1 MSKGK
6 ETPRQKM
13 IGMMYLILTAML
25 ALNVSKEAVEAFKKV
40 DMSLT
45 KTTANYIKKNEITY
59 AAFDA
64 AAAENPEKAGA
75 WKTKAYEVKA
85 RADELYNYMQDLK
98 IEIITKAEG
107 EDSEALLPNG
117 QIDVTKVKRIDEN
130 NIPSEVLVGAN
141 QGGKGNDLKAL
152 IEDYRG
158 FLVETLDGK
167 DLGAEQSILDIL
179 NTDDPENLEKTGT
192 EDWVTAQF
200 QTMPLVAV
208 ITILSKMQVDVRNAE
223 TDVLNFLF
231 TQIDAGSMRFNNII
245 PTVIPNSTYIMQ
257 GNEYEAR
264 VFVAATDTTQ
274 DMEIFVGPYNTTTN
288 PDGSLSYEP
297 TNQATQLPIDESGVG
312 IYRVRPGSIGE
323 KSWGGI
329 IKMKAPDGTM
339 RSYAFNSQYSVGVP
353 NVVVS
358 PTAMNVLYQGI
369 KNPLDISVPG
379 VGSDKLTVRMTNG
392 NVNRGKYKD
401 YRGEYVAEPRTVGQN
416 AQIIVSANINGK
428 VQTFPPVEFR
438 VRRLPDPE
446 ARFANMKEG
455 NVLRSVAAAQQV
467 VTATLE
473 NFEFDLTYTVT
484 GFTVSVNDRGF
495 EITADSNSNRITAKQ
510 KELIGNLRAGQKLI
524 IEKIKA
530 VGPDGRT
537 RDLNPIILKIN

>member
-1 MSKGK
+1 MSSGK

-40 DMSLT
+40 DLSLS
-45 KTTANYIKKNEITY
+45 KTIANYVKKNDITY
-59 AAFDA
+59 DAFKFAAKD
-64 AAAENPEKAGA
+64 NPEKAEA
-75 WKTKAYEVKA
+75 WRVKA
-85 RADELYNYMQDLK
+85 FDVKDRANEIYDYIQDLK

-107 EDSEALLPNG
+107 PESEAILPNN
-117 QIDVTKVKRIDEN
+117 QIDITKVKKIDEN
-130 NIPSEVLVGAN
+130 NIPSEVLIGAN
-141 QGGKGNDLKAL
+141 QDGKGNDLKAQ
-152 IEDYRG
+152 IEDYRN

-167 DLGAEQSILDIL
+167 DMSAEGSILDIL
-179 NTDDPENLEKTGT
+179 NTDDPQNLEKTGT

-200 QTMPLVAV
+200 QTLPLVAA

-223 TDVLNFLF
+223 TDVLNFLY
-231 TQIDAGSMRFNNII
+231 TQIDAGSFRFNYIV
-245 PTVIPNSTYIMQ
+245 PTVTTNTSYVMQ
-257 GNEYEAR
+257 GNTYDAR

-274 DMEIFVGPYNTTTN
+274 ALEIFVGPYTTQAN
-288 PDGSLSYEP
+288 PDGSKTYVPSS
-297 TNQATQLPIDESGVG
+297 NAQKLPIDESGRG
-312 IYRVRPGSIGE
+312 IYSVRPTSVGE
-323 KSWGGI
+323 KSWGGVI
-329 IKMKAPDGTM
+329 RMKAPDGSERT
-339 RSYAFNSQYSVGVP
+339 FNFDQKYSVGVA

-369 KNPLDISVPG
+369 QNPLDISVPG

-392 NVNRGKYKD
+392 DIKKGKYKD
-401 YRGEYVAEPRTVGQN
+401 YRGEYVAQPRTVGQN
-416 AQIIVSANINGK
+416 AQILVSANIDGK
-428 VQTFPPVEFR
+428 TQSFPPVEFR

-467 VTATLE
+467 VTAVLE

-484 GFTVSVNDRGF
+484 GFTVSVNDKGF
-495 EITADSNSNRITAKQ
+495 EITAESNNNRLTDKQ
-510 KELIGNLRAGQKLI
+510 KSLIGNLRAGQKLI

>member
-25 ALNVSKEAVEAFKKV
+25 ALNVSKEAVEAFRKV

-45 KTTANYIKKNEITY
+45 KTTANYIKKNDITY

-75 WKTKAYEVKA
+75 WKTKAYEIKG
-85 RADELYNYMQDLK
+85 RADELYNYIQDLK
-98 IEIITKAEG
+98 VEIITTAEG
-107 EDSEALLPNG
+107 SDSEALLPDN
-117 QIDVTKVKRIDEN
+117 QIDINKVKKIDEN
-130 NIPSEVLVGAN
+130 NVPSEILVGAN

-152 IEDYRG
+152 IEDYREY
-158 FLVETLDGK
+158 LVETLEGK
-167 DLGAEQSILDIL
+167 DASAERSILDIL
-179 NTDDPENLEKTGT
+179 NTDNPQNLEKTGT
-192 EDWVTAQF
+192 EDWVTANF
-200 QTMPLVAV
+200 QTMPLVAA
-208 ITILSKMQVDVRNAE
+208 ITMLSKMQVDVRNAE
-223 TDVLNFLF
+223 TDVLNFLY
-231 TQIDAGSMRFNNII
+231 TQIDAGAFRFNYIV
-245 PTVIPNSTYIMQ
+245 PTVTTNTSYVMQ

-274 DMEIFVGPYNTTTN
+274 DLEIFVGPYTTKTN
-288 PDGSLSYEP
+288 PDGTPLYEP
-297 TNQATQLPIDESGVG
+297 TSQATQLPIDESGRGV
-312 IYRVRPGSIGE
+312 YRVRPGSVGE
-323 KSWGGI
+323 KSWGGVI
-329 IKMKAPDGTM
+329 RMKAPDGSVRT
-339 RSYAFNSQYSVGVP
+339 YKFDQKYSVGMP

-369 KNPLDISVPG
+369 QNPLDISVPG

-392 NVNRGKYKD
+392 DISKGKYKN
-401 YRGEYVAEPRTVGQN
+401 YRGEYVAQPRTVGQN
-416 AQIIVSANINGK
+416 AQIIVSANIDGK
-428 VQTFPPVEFR
+428 VQSFPPVEFR

-455 NVLRSVAAAQQV
+455 NVLKSVAAAQQV
-467 VTATLE
+467 VTAVLE

-484 GFTVSVNDRGF
+484 GFTVSVNDKGY
-495 EITADSNSNRITAKQ
+495 EITAESNNNRLTDKQ
-510 KELIGNLRAGQKLI
+510 KGLIGNLRAGQKLI
-524 IEKIKA
+524 IEKIRA

>member
-40 DMSLT
+40 DLSLT
-45 KTTANYIKKNEITY
+45 KTTANYIKKNDITY
-59 AAFDA
+59 AAFDV
-64 AAAENPEKAGA
+64 AAAENPEKAGT
-75 WKTKAYEVKA
+75 WKTKAYDVKA
-85 RADELYNYMQDLK
+85 RADELYNYIQDLK
-98 IEIITKAEG
+98 VEIITTAEG
-107 EDSEALLPNG
+107 TESEAHLPDN
-117 QIDVTKVKRIDEN
+117 QIDITRVKKIDEN
-130 NIPSEVLVGAN
+130 NIPSEILIGAD
-141 QGGKGNDLKAL
+141 QAGKGNDLKAL
-152 IEDYRG
+152 IEDYRS
-158 FLVETLDGK
+158 FLVETIDGK
-167 DLGAEQSILDIL
+167 DISAEHSILDIL
-179 NTDDPENLEKTGT
+179 NTDDPENLSKTGT
-192 EDWVTAQF
+192 ENWVNANF

-223 TDVLNFLF
+223 TDVLNVLY
-231 TQIDAGSMRFNNII
+231 TQIDAGSLRFNKII
-245 PTVIPNSTYIMQ
+245 PTVIPNSTYVMQ
-257 GNEYEAR
+257 GNTYEAK

-274 DMEIFVGPYNTTTN
+274 DMEIFVGPYTSTTN
-288 PDGSLSYEP
+288 ADGTVTYEP
-297 TNQATQLPIDESGVG
+297 GSQSTKLPIDESGVG
-312 IYRVRPGSIGE
+312 VYNVRPGSTGE
-323 KSWGGI
+323 KSWGGVI
-329 IKMKAPDGTM
+329 RMKAPDGAIRTYKFD
-339 RSYAFNSQYSVGVP
+339 SKYSVGMP

-358 PTAMNVLYQGI
+358 PTAMNVFYQGI
-369 KNPLDISVPG
+369 QNPVDISVPG
-379 VGSDKLTVRMTNG
+379 VGSNQLTVRMTNG
-392 NVNRGKYKD
+392 DIKRGKYKD

-416 AQIIVSANINGK
+416 AQVIVSANINGK

-467 VTATLE
+467 VTAVLE

-484 GFTVSVNDRGF
+484 GFTVSVNDKGF
-495 EITADSNSNRITAKQ
+495 EITAESNNNRLTDKQ
-510 KELIGNLRAGQKLI
+510 KGLISNLRAGQKLI

>member
-25 ALNVSKEAVEAFKKV
+25 ALNVSKEAVEAFKRV

-45 KTTANYIKKNEITY
+45 KTTANYIKKNDITY
-59 AAFDA
+59 AAFDV
-64 AAAENPEKAGA
+64 AAAENPEKAGS
-75 WKTKAYEVKA
+75 WKTKAYDVKG
-85 RADELYNYMQDLK
+85 RADEIFNYIQDLK
-98 IEIITKAEG
+98 VEIVTKAEG
-107 EDSEALLPNG
+107 EDSEALLPDN
-117 QIDVTKVKRIDEN
+117 QIDISKVKRIDEN
-130 NIPSEVLVGAN
+130 NIPSEVLIGAD
-141 QGGKGNDLKAL
+141 QAGKGNDLKAL
-152 IEDYRG
+152 MEDYRG
-158 FLVETLDGK
+158 FLVETLGGK
-167 DLGAEQSILDIL
+167 DLAAEKSILDIL

-192 EDWVTAQF
+192 EDWVTATF
-200 QTMPLVAV
+200 QTLPLVAA

-231 TQIDAGSMRFNNII
+231 TQIEAGSFKFNKII

-257 GNEYEAR
+257 GNEYEAQ

-274 DMEIFVGPYNTTTN
+274 DLEILVGPYRSKTKA
-288 PDGSLSYEP
+288 DGTLDYEM
-297 TNQATQLPIDESGVG
+297 TGDFTKLTIDESGIG
-312 IYRVRPGSIGE
+312 RYRVRPGSIGE

-329 IKMKAPDGTM
+329 IRMKSPDGTM
-339 RSYAFNSQYSVGVP
+339 RSYDFNSKYSVGVP

-369 KNPLDISVPG
+369 QNPLDISVPG

-392 NVNRGKYKD
+392 ELKKGKYKN
-401 YRGEYVAEPRTVGQN
+401 YRGEWVAQPRTVGQN
-416 AQIIVSANINGK
+416 AEIIVSANINGK
-428 VQTFPPVEFR
+428 VQSFPPVEFR

-467 VTATLE
+467 VTAVLE

-484 GFTVSVNDRGF
+484 GFTVSVNDKGF
-495 EITADSNSNRITAKQ
+495 EITAESSNNRITDKQ
-510 KELIGNLRAGQKLI
+510 KGLIANLRAGQKLI

-530 VGPDGRT
+530 IGPDGRT

>member
-1 MSKGK
+1 
-6 ETPRQKM
+6 M

-45 KTTANYIKKNEITY
+45 KTTANYIKKNEVTY
-59 AAFDA
+59 AEFDA
-64 AAAENPEKAGA
+64 AAQDNPEKAGP
-75 WKTKAYEVKA
+75 WKTKAYDVKA
-85 RADELYNYMQDLK
+85 RADELYNYIQDLK

-107 EDSEALLPNG
+107 SDSEALLPNG

-141 QGGKGNDLKAL
+141 QAGKGNDLKAL
-152 IEDYRG
+152 IEDFRG
-158 FLVETLDGK
+158 FLVETLEGK
-167 DLGAEQSILDIL
+167 DIGAEQSILDIL

-200 QTMPLVAV
+200 QTLPLVAV

-223 TDVLNFLF
+223 TDVLNFLY
-231 TQIDAGSMRFNNII
+231 TQIDAGSFRFNFIV
-245 PTVIPNSTYIMQ
+245 PTVTTNTSYVMQ
-257 GNEYEAR
+257 GNTYDAR

-274 DMEIFVGPYNTTTN
+274 DLEIFVGPYTTTDN
-288 PDGSLSYEP
+288 PDGTKTYEP
-297 TNQATQLPIDESGVG
+297 AANAQKLDIDDSGRG
-312 IYRVRPGSIGE
+312 IYSVRASSVGE
-323 KSWGGI
+323 KSWGGVI
-329 IKMKAPDGTM
+329 RMKAPDGTQ
-339 RSYAFNSQYSVGVP
+339 RTFKFDQKYSVGMP

-392 NVNRGKYKD
+392 TVNRGKYKD

-416 AQIIVSANINGK
+416 AQIIVSANIDGK
-428 VQTFPPVEFR
+428 VQTFPAVDFR

-495 EITADSNSNRITAKQ
+495 EITADSNNNRITAKQ

>member
-1 MSKGK
+1 MAKGK

-40 DMSLT
+40 DLSLT
-45 KTTANYIKKNEITY
+45 KTVANYIKKNDLVY
-59 AAFDA
+59 ADFDK
-64 AAAENPEKAGA
+64 AAEDNPEKAGE
-75 WKTKAYEVKA
+75 WRTKAYEVKE
-85 RADELYNYMQDLK
+85 RATEIYDYIQDLK
-98 IEIITKAEG
+98 VEIITKAEG
-107 EDSEALLPNG
+107 KESPALLPGNM
-117 QIDVTKVKRIDEN
+117 IDITKVKKIDEN
-130 NIPSEVLVGAN
+130 NIPSEVLIGAN
-141 QGGKGNDLKAL
+141 QDGKGNFLKAQL
-152 IEDYRG
+152 EDFRG
-158 FLVETLDGK
+158 FLIETLDGR
-167 DLGAEQSILDIL
+167 DPSAERSILDIL
-179 NTDDPENLEKTGT
+179 NTDDPQNLEKTGT
-192 EDWVTAQF
+192 EKWVTAQF
-200 QTMPLVAV
+200 QTLPLVAA

-223 TDVLNFLF
+223 TDALNFLF
-231 TQIDAGSMRFNNII
+231 TQIDAGSFKFNKLI
-245 PTVIPNSTYIMQ
+245 PVVNSTSSYVMQ
-257 GNEYEAR
+257 GNTYEAK

-274 DMEIFVGPYNTTTN
+274 DIEILVGPYTSKTAA
-288 PDGSLSYEP
+288 DGSLTYEMTGP
-297 TNQATQLPIDESGVG
+297 STRLPIDKSGVG
-312 IYRVRPGSIGE
+312 VYTVKPGSVGE

-329 IKMKAPDGTM
+329 IKMKAPDGTEKTYNFD
-339 RSYAFNSQYSVGVP
+339 SKYSVGTP

-379 VGSDKLTVRMTNG
+379 VASNQLTVRISNG
-392 NVNRGKYKD
+392 SISKGKYKN
-401 YRGEYVAEPRTVGQN
+401 YRGEYIAEPRNVGQN
-416 AQIIVSANINGK
+416 ADIIVSANINGK
-428 VQTFPPVEFR
+428 VQTFPAVEFR

-467 VTATLE
+467 VTAVLE

-484 GFTVSVNDRGF
+484 GFTVSVNDKGY
-495 EITADSNSNRITAKQ
+495 EVTAESNNNRITDKQ
-510 KELIGNLRAGQKLI
+510 KALIGNLKAGQKLI

>member
-40 DMSLT
+40 DLSLT
-45 KTTANYIKKNEITY
+45 KTTANYIKKNDITY
-59 AAFDA
+59 ATFDA
-64 AAAENPEKAGA
+64 AAAENPEKAGP
-75 WKTKAYEVKA
+75 WKTKAYDVNG
-85 RADELYNYMQDLK
+85 RADELFNYIQDLK

-107 EDSEALLPNG
+107 PEAEALLPDNR
-117 QIDVTKVKRIDEN
+117 IDITKVKKIDEN

-141 QGGKGNDLKAL
+141 QDGKGNDLKAL
-152 IEDYRG
+152 IEDYRQ
-158 FLVETLDGK
+158 FLVETLEGK
-167 DLGAEQSILDIL
+167 DIGAEQSILDIL
-179 NTDDPENLEKTGT
+179 NTEDPVNLEGTGT
-192 EDWVTAQF
+192 EDWVNAQF
-200 QTMPLVAV
+200 QTLPLVAV

-223 TDVLNFLF
+223 TDVLNFLY
-231 TQIDAGSMRFNNII
+231 TQIDAGSFKFNYII
-245 PTVIPNSTYIMQ
+245 PTVTTNTSYVMQ
-257 GNEYEAR
+257 GNEYEAK

-274 DMEIFVGPYNTTTN
+274 DLEIFVGPYTSTTN
-288 PDGSLSYEP
+288 ADGSLSYEP
-297 TNQATQLPIDESGVG
+297 SSQSTKLPIDDSGRG
-312 IYRVRPGSIGE
+312 IYRVRAGSVGE
-323 KSWGGI
+323 KSWGGV
-329 IKMKAPDGTM
+329 IKMRAPDGST
-339 RSYAFNSQYSVGVP
+339 RTYKFDQKYSVGMP

-369 KNPLDISVPG
+369 QNPLDISVPG

-392 NVNRGKYKD
+392 DIKRGKYKD
-401 YRGEYVAEPRTVGQN
+401 YRGEYVAQPRTVGQN
-416 AQIIVSANINGK
+416 AQIIVTANIDGK
-428 VQTFPPVEFR
+428 VQSFPPVEFR

-467 VTATLE
+467 VIAVLE

-484 GFTVSVNDRGF
+484 GFTVSVNDKGF
-495 EITADSNSNRITAKQ
+495 EITAESNSNRLTSKQ

>member
-25 ALNVSKEAVEAFKKV
+25 ALNVSKEAIEAFKKV

-45 KTTANYIKKNEITY
+45 KTIANYIKKNDITY
-59 AAFDA
+59 AAFDV
-64 AAAENPEKAGA
+64 AAAENPEKAGR
-75 WKTKAYEVKA
+75 WKSKAYDVKA
-85 RADELYNYMQDLK
+85 RADEIYNYIQDLK
-98 IEIITKAEG
+98 VEIVSKTEG
-107 EDSEALLPNG
+107 KDSEALLPDN
-117 QIDVTKVKRIDEN
+117 QIDVTKIKRIDQN
-130 NIPSEVLVGAN
+130 NVPSEVLIGAN
-141 QGGKGNDLKAL
+141 QDGKANDLKAL

-158 FLVETLDGK
+158 FLVETLEGK
-167 DLGAEQSILDIL
+167 DLGAEQSVLDIL
-179 NTDDPENLEKTGT
+179 NTNDPRNLEGTGT
-192 EDWVTAQF
+192 EPWVTGTF
-200 QTMPLVAV
+200 QMLPLIAV
-208 ITILSKMQVDVRNAE
+208 ETILSKMQVDVRNAE
-223 TDVLNFLF
+223 TDVLNFLY
-231 TQIDAGSMRFNNII
+231 TQIEAGSFKFNRII

-257 GNEYEAR
+257 GNEYSAQ

-274 DMEIFVGPYNTTTN
+274 DLEILIGPYRSKTN
-288 PDGSLSYEP
+288 ADGTIDYEM
-297 TNQATQLPIDESGVG
+297 TGDYTKLPVDESGIG
-312 IYRVRPGSIGE
+312 NYRVRPGSIGE

-329 IKMKAPDGTM
+329 IRMKSPDGTM
-339 RSYAFNSQYSVGVP
+339 RSYDFNSKYSVGVP

-369 KNPLDISVPG
+369 QNPLDISVPG

-392 NVNRGKYKD
+392 ELKKGKYKN
-401 YRGEYVAEPRTVGQN
+401 YRGEWVAQPRTVGQN
-416 AQIIVSANINGK
+416 AEIIVSANINGK

-467 VTATLE
+467 VTAVLE

-484 GFTVSVNDRGF
+484 GFTVSVNDKGF
-495 EITADSNSNRITAKQ
+495 EITAESNNNRLTDKQ
-510 KELIGNLRAGQKLI
+510 KGLIANLRAGQKLI

>member
-1 MSKGK
+1 MAKGK

-45 KTTANYIKKNEITY
+45 KTTANYIKKNDLTY
-59 AAFDA
+59 AAFDM
-64 AAAENPEKAGA
+64 AAEDNPEKAGE
-75 WKTKAYEVKA
+75 WRTKALDVKQ
-85 RADELYNYMQDLK
+85 RANELYDYIQDLK

-107 EDSEALLPNG
+107 TESPALLADNK
-117 QIDVTKVKRIDEN
+117 IDITKVKKIDEN
-130 NIPSEVLVGAN
+130 NIPSEVLIGAN
-141 QGGKGNDLKAL
+141 QDGKGFDLKAQ
-152 IEDYRG
+152 IEDFRG

-167 DLGAEQSILDIL
+167 DLSAEASILSIL

-192 EDWVTAQF
+192 EKWVTAQF
-200 QTMPLVAV
+200 QTLPLVAA
-208 ITILSKMQVDVRNAE
+208 ITMLSKMQVDVRNAE
-223 TDVLNFLF
+223 TDGLNFLF
-231 TQIDAGSMRFNNII
+231 TQIDAGSFKFNKLI
-245 PTVIPNSTYIMQ
+245 PVVNSTSSYVMQ
-257 GNEYEAR
+257 GNDYEAQ

-274 DMEIFVGPYNTTTN
+274 DIEILVGPYKTKTN
-288 PDGSLSYEP
+288 PDGSLAYEMTGP
-297 TNQATQLPIDESGVG
+297 STKLPIDKSGVG
-312 IYRVRPGSIGE
+312 IYRTRASSIGE
-323 KSWGGI
+323 KAWGGI
-329 IKMKAPDGTM
+329 IKMKAPDGSEKTYKFG
-339 RSYAFNSQYSVGVP
+339 STYSVGAP

-379 VGSDKLTVRMTNG
+379 VGSGQLTVRITNG
-392 NVNRGKYKD
+392 SLSKGKYKN
-401 YRGEYVAEPRTVGQN
+401 YRGEWVAEPRTVGQN
-416 AQIIVSANINGK
+416 AEIIVSANINGK

-467 VTATLE
+467 VTAVLE

-484 GFTVSVNDRGF
+484 GFTVSVNDKGF
-495 EITADSNSNRITAKQ
+495 EITAESSNNRLTDKQ
-510 KELIGNLRAGQKLI
+510 KGLIANLRAGQKLI

-530 VGPDGRT
+530 VGPDGKT

>member
-45 KTTANYIKKNEITY
+45 KTTANYIKKNEVTY
-59 AAFDA
+59 AQFDA
-64 AAAENPEKAGA
+64 AAMDNPEKAGP
-75 WKTKAYEVKA
+75 WRTKAYDVKG
-85 RADELYNYMQDLK
+85 RADELYNYIQDLK
-98 IEIITKAEG
+98 LEIITKAEG

-117 QIDVTKVKRIDEN
+117 QIDITKVKRIDEN

-141 QGGKGNDLKAL
+141 QAGKGNDLKAL

-158 FLVETLDGK
+158 FLVETLEGK
-167 DLGAEQSILDIL
+167 DIGAEQSILDIL

-200 QTMPLVAV
+200 QTLPLVAV

-223 TDVLNFLF
+223 TDVLNFLY
-231 TQIDAGSMRFNNII
+231 TQIDAGSFRFNFIV
-245 PTVIPNSTYIMQ
+245 PTVTTNTSYVMQ
-257 GNEYEAR
+257 GNTYDAR

-274 DMEIFVGPYNTTTN
+274 DLEIFVGPYTTIDN
-288 PDGSLSYEP
+288 PDGTKTYEP
-297 TNQATQLPIDESGVG
+297 SPNAQKLEIDDSGRGV
-312 IYRVRPGSIGE
+312 YSVRASSVGE
-323 KSWGGI
+323 KSWGGVI
-329 IKMKAPDGTM
+329 RMKAPDGTQ
-339 RSYAFNSQYSVGVP
+339 RTFKFDQKYSVGMP

-379 VGSDKLTVRMTNG
+379 VGSDKLTVRMNNG
-392 NVNRGKYKD
+392 TVNRGKYKD

-416 AQIIVSANINGK
+416 AQIIVSANIDGK
-428 VQTFPPVEFR
+428 VQTFPPVDFR

-495 EITADSNSNRITAKQ
+495 EVTADSNSNRITAKQ
-510 KELIGNLRAGQKLI
+510 RELIGNLRAGQKLI

>member
-25 ALNVSKEAVEAFKKV
+25 ALNVSKEAIEAFKKV

-45 KTTANYIKKNEITY
+45 KTIANYIKKNDITY
-59 AAFDA
+59 AAFDV
-64 AAAENPEKAGA
+64 AAAENPEKAGQ
-75 WKTKAYEVKA
+75 WKTKAYDVKA
-85 RADELYNYMQDLK
+85 RANEIYNYIQDLK
-98 IEIITKAEG
+98 VEIVTKTEG
-107 EDSEALLPNG
+107 EDSEALLPDN
-117 QIDVTKVKRIDEN
+117 QIDVTKIKKIDQN
-130 NIPSEVLVGAN
+130 NVPSEVLIGAN
-141 QGGKGNDLKAL
+141 QGGKANDLKAL
-152 IEDYRG
+152 MEDYRG
-158 FLVETLDGK
+158 YLVETLEGK
-167 DLGAEQSILDIL
+167 DLAAEQSILDIL
-179 NTDDPENLEKTGT
+179 NTDDPKNLGGTGT
-192 EDWVTAQF
+192 EPWVTGTF
-200 QTMPLVAV
+200 QTLPLIAV

-223 TDVLNFLF
+223 TDVLNFLY
-231 TQIDAGSMRFNNII
+231 TQIEAGSFKFNRII

-257 GNEYEAR
+257 GNEYEAQ

-274 DMEIFVGPYNTTTN
+274 DMEILVGPHSAKTN
-288 PDGSLSYEP
+288 ADGTISYEM
-297 TNQATQLPIDESGVG
+297 TGDFTKLPIDESGVG

-323 KSWGGI
+323 KAWGGI

-339 RSYAFNSQYSVGVP
+339 RSYDFNSKYSVGMP

-369 KNPLDISVPG
+369 QNPLDVSVPG

-392 NVNRGKYKD
+392 DLKRGKYKN
-401 YRGEYVAEPRTVGQN
+401 YRGDWLAQPRTVGEN

-428 VQTFPPVEFR
+428 VQSFPPVEFR

-455 NVLRSVAAAQQV
+455 NVLRSVASAQQV
-467 VTATLE
+467 VTAVLE

-484 GFTVSVNDRGF
+484 GFTVSVNDKGF
-495 EITADSNSNRITAKQ
+495 EITAESNNNRITDKQ
-510 KELIGNLRAGQKLI
+510 KGLISNLKAGQKLI

>member
-59 AAFDA
+59 AAFDV
-64 AAAENPEKAGA
+64 AAAENPEKAGSWRA
-75 WKTKAYEVKA
+75 KAYDVKA
-85 RADELYNYMQDLK
+85 RADELYNYIQDLK

-107 EDSEALLPNG
+107 SDSEALLPNG

-152 IEDYRG
+152 IEDFRG
-158 FLVETLDGK
+158 FLVETLEGK
-167 DLGAEQSILDIL
+167 DIGAEQSILDIL

-200 QTMPLVAV
+200 QTLPLVAV

-231 TQIDAGSMRFNNII
+231 TQIEAGSFKFNRII

-274 DMEIFVGPYNTTTN
+274 DLEILVGPYTTKTN
-288 PDGSLSYEP
+288 ADGTESYEM
-297 TNQATQLPIDESGVG
+297 TGQYTQLPIDESGVG
-312 IYRVRPGSIGE
+312 IYRVKPGSIGD

-339 RSYAFNSQYSVGVP
+339 RSYKFNSQYSVGVP

-392 NVNRGKYKD
+392 NISRGKYKD

-416 AQIIVSANINGK
+416 AQIIVTANINGK
-428 VQTFPPVEFR
+428 VQTFPAVDFR

>member
-40 DMSLT
+40 DLSLT
-45 KTTANYIKKNEITY
+45 KTTANYIKKNDIAY
-59 AAFDA
+59 AAFDV
-64 AAAENPEKAGA
+64 AAAENPEKAGT
-75 WKTKAYEVKA
+75 WKTKAYDVKA
-85 RADELYNYMQDLK
+85 RADELYNYIQDLK
-98 IEIITKAEG
+98 VEIITKAEG
-107 EDSEALLPNG
+107 TESEALLPDN
-117 QIDVTKVKRIDEN
+117 QIDITMVKKIDEN
-130 NIPSEVLVGAN
+130 NIPSEVLIGAN
-141 QGGKGNDLKAL
+141 QDGKGNDLKAL
-152 IEDYRG
+152 MEDFRG

-167 DLGAEQSILDIL
+167 DLAAEQSILDIL
-179 NTDDPENLEKTGT
+179 DTSDPENLEKTGT
-192 EDWVTAQF
+192 ENWVNANF

-223 TDVLNFLF
+223 TDVLNFLY
-231 TQIDAGSMRFNNII
+231 TQIDAGSLRFNKII
-245 PTVIPNSTYIMQ
+245 PTVIPVSTYVMQ
-257 GNEYEAR
+257 GNSYEAR

-274 DMEIFVGPYNTTTN
+274 DMEIFVGPYTSKTN
-288 PDGSLSYEP
+288 ADGSITYEP
-297 TNQATQLPIDESGVG
+297 GSQSTPLPIDESGVG
-312 IYRVRPGSIGE
+312 VYSVRPGSTGE
-323 KSWGGI
+323 KSWGGVI
-329 IKMKAPDGTM
+329 RMKAPDGAIRTYKFD
-339 RSYAFNSQYSVGVP
+339 SKYSVGMP

-358 PTAMNVLYQGI
+358 PTAMNVFYQGI
-369 KNPLDISVPG
+369 QNPVDISVPG

-392 NVNRGKYKD
+392 DIKRGKYKD

-416 AQIIVSANINGK
+416 AQVIVSANINGK

-467 VTATLE
+467 VTAVLE

-484 GFTVSVNDRGF
+484 GFTVSVNDKGF
-495 EITADSNSNRITAKQ
+495 EITAESNNNRLTDKQ
-510 KELIGNLRAGQKLI
+510 KGLIGNLRAGQKLI

>member
-25 ALNVSKEAVEAFKKV
+25 ALNVSKEAVEAFRKV

-45 KTTANYIKKNEITY
+45 KTTANYIKKNDITY

-75 WKTKAYEVKA
+75 WKTKAYEIKG
-85 RADELYNYMQDLK
+85 RADELYNYIQDLK
-98 IEIITKAEG
+98 VEIITTAEG
-107 EDSEALLPNG
+107 SDSEALLPDN
-117 QIDVTKVKRIDEN
+117 QIDINKVKKIDEN
-130 NIPSEVLVGAN
+130 NVPSEILVGAN

-152 IEDYRG
+152 IEDYREY
-158 FLVETLDGK
+158 LVETLEGK
-167 DLGAEQSILDIL
+167 DASAERSILDIL
-179 NTDDPENLEKTGT
+179 NTDNPQNLEKTGT
-192 EDWVTAQF
+192 EDWVTANF
-200 QTMPLVAV
+200 QTMPLVAA
-208 ITILSKMQVDVRNAE
+208 ITMLSKMQVDVRNAE
-223 TDVLNFLF
+223 TDVLNFLY
-231 TQIDAGSMRFNNII
+231 TQIDAGAFRFNYIV
-245 PTVIPNSTYIMQ
+245 PTVTTNTSYVMQ
-257 GNEYEAR
+257 GNTYDAR

-274 DMEIFVGPYNTTTN
+274 DLEIFVGPYTTKTN
-288 PDGSLSYEP
+288 PDGTPLYEP
-297 TNQATQLPIDESGVG
+297 TSQATQLPIDESGRGV
-312 IYRVRPGSIGE
+312 YSVRAGSVGE
-323 KSWGGI
+323 KSWGGVI
-329 IKMKAPDGTM
+329 RMKAPDGTV
-339 RSYAFNSQYSVGVP
+339 RTYKFDQKYSVGTP

-369 KNPLDISVPG
+369 QNPLDISVPG

-392 NVNRGKYKD
+392 DIKKGKYKD
-401 YRGEYVAEPRTVGQN
+401 YRGEYVAQPRTVGQN
-416 AQIIVSANINGK
+416 AEIIVSANIDGK
-428 VQTFPPVEFR
+428 VQTFPAVEFR

-455 NVLRSVAAAQQV
+455 NILKSVAAAQQV
-467 VTATLE
+467 VTAVLE

-484 GFTVSVNDRGF
+484 GFTVSVNDKGY
-495 EITADSNSNRITAKQ
+495 EITAESNNNRLTDKQ
-510 KELIGNLRAGQKLI
+510 KSLIGGLRAGQKLI

-530 VGPDGRT
+530 VGPDGKT

>member
-25 ALNVSKEAVEAFKKV
+25 ALNVSKEAIEAFRKV

-45 KTTANYIKKNEITY
+45 KTIANYIKKNDITY
-59 AAFDA
+59 AAFDV
-64 AAAENPEKAGA
+64 AAAENPEKAGR
-75 WKTKAYEVKA
+75 WKSKAYDVKA
-85 RADELYNYMQDLK
+85 RADEIYNYIQDLK
-98 IEIITKAEG
+98 VEIVTKTEG
-107 EDSEALLPNG
+107 EDSEALLPDN
-117 QIDVTKVKRIDEN
+117 QIDITKVKRIDQN
-130 NIPSEVLVGAN
+130 NVPSEVLVGAN
-141 QGGKGNDLKAL
+141 QDGKGNDLKAL
-152 IEDYRG
+152 MEDYRG
-158 FLVETLDGK
+158 FLVETLEGK
-167 DLGAEQSILDIL
+167 DLGAEQSVLDIL
-179 NTDDPENLEKTGT
+179 NTDDPRNLEGTGT
-192 EDWVTAQF
+192 EPWVTGNF
-200 QTMPLVAV
+200 QTLPLVAV

-223 TDVLNFLF
+223 TDVLNFLY
-231 TQIDAGSMRFNNII
+231 TQIEAGSFKFNRII
-245 PTVIPNSTYIMQ
+245 PTVIPNATYIMQ
-257 GNEYEAR
+257 GNEYEAK

-274 DMEIFVGPYNTTTN
+274 DMEILVGPHTSKTN
-288 PDGSLSYEP
+288 ADGTITYEM
-297 TNQATQLPIDESGVG
+297 TGDYTKLPIDESGVG
-312 IYRVRPGSIGE
+312 VYRVRPGSIGE
-323 KSWGGI
+323 KAWGGI

-339 RSYAFNSQYSVGVP
+339 RSYDFNSQYSVGVP

-369 KNPLDISVPG
+369 QNPLDISVPG

-392 NVNRGKYKD
+392 DLKKGKYKN
-401 YRGEYVAEPRTVGQN
+401 YRGEWLAQPRTVGEN

-428 VQTFPPVEFR
+428 VQGFPPVEFR

-455 NVLRSVAAAQQV
+455 NVLRSVASAQQV
-467 VTATLE
+467 VTAVLE

-484 GFTVSVNDRGF
+484 SFTVSVNDKGF
-495 EITADSNSNRITAKQ
+495 EITAESNNNRITDKQ
-510 KELIGNLRAGQKLI
+510 KSLIGNLRVGQKLI

>member
-40 DMSLT
+40 DLSLT
-45 KTTANYIKKNEITY
+45 KTTANYIKKNDITY
-59 AAFDA
+59 ATFDA
-64 AAAENPEKAGA
+64 AAAENPEKAGP
-75 WKTKAYEVKA
+75 WKTKAYDVKG
-85 RADELYNYMQDLK
+85 RADELFDYIQDLK
-98 IEIITKAEG
+98 VEIITKAEG
-107 EDSEALLPNG
+107 PEAEALLPDNR
-117 QIDVTKVKRIDEN
+117 IDITKVKKIDEN

-141 QGGKGNDLKAL
+141 QDGKGNDLKAL
-152 IEDYRG
+152 IEDYRQ
-158 FLVETLDGK
+158 FLVETLEGK
-167 DLGAEQSILDIL
+167 DIGAEQSILDIL
-179 NTDDPENLEKTGT
+179 NTEDPVNLEGTGT
-192 EDWVTAQF
+192 EDWVNAQF

-223 TDVLNFLF
+223 TDVLNFLY
-231 TQIDAGSMRFNNII
+231 TQIDAGSFKFNYII
-245 PTVIPNSTYIMQ
+245 PTVTTNTSYVMQ
-257 GNEYEAR
+257 GNEYEAK

-274 DMEIFVGPYNTTTN
+274 DLEIFVGPYTTN
-288 PDGSLSYEP
+288 TNSDGSLSYEP
-297 TNQATQLPIDESGVG
+297 SSQSTKLPIDDSGRG
-312 IYRVRPGSIGE
+312 IYRVRAGSVGE
-323 KSWGGI
+323 KSWGGV
-329 IKMKAPDGTM
+329 IKMRAPDGSI
-339 RSYAFNSQYSVGVP
+339 RSYKFDQKYSVGMP

-369 KNPLDISVPG
+369 QNPLDISVPG

-392 NVNRGKYKD
+392 DIKRGKYKN
-401 YRGEYVAEPRTVGQN
+401 YRGEYVAQPRTVGQA
-416 AQIIVSANINGK
+416 AQIIVSANIDGK
-428 VQTFPPVEFR
+428 VQSFPPVEFR

-467 VTATLE
+467 VTAVLE

-484 GFTVSVNDRGF
+484 GFTVSVNDKGF
-495 EITADSNSNRITAKQ
+495 EITAESNSNRLTNKQ